1 VYRES
6 VARKTRSGEITI
18 KEEEQEAKEIK
29 QRSDL
34 TDRVNHAS
42 TFTRSVNIIRKKK
55 ERKKKKKKGTNELRS
70 SAQRTAN
77 FALIRSR
84 FDSRNISPPPFLL
97 LSLTFHY
104 DAILPASQFLQRAR
118 KENR

>member
-1 VYRES
+1 M
-6 VARKTRSGEITI
+6 I
-18 KEEEQEAKEIK
+18 KEEEEEAKEIK
-29 QRSDL
+29 AAIDL

-42 TFTRSVNIIRKKK
+42 TFTRGVNIIRKKK
-55 ERKKKKKKGTNELRS
+55 EKRKKKKKGTNELRS

-84 FDSRNISPPPFLL
+84 FDSRNVFSPPPP
-97 LSLTFHY
+97 LSF
-104 DAILPASQFLQRAR
+104 IIINLPLRRDFASQFLQRAR